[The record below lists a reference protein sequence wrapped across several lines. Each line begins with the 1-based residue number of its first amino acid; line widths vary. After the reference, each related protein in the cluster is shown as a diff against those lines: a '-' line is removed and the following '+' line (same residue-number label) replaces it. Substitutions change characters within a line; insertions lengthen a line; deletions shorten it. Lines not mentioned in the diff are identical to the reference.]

1 MVFELTL
8 KQRKEKFVEVEQLSK
23 NVAIPTSYPDTC
35 LWTPANPMWTNTVE
49 RHSSEAAGL
58 KSDIAPIPGLQPQVE
73 PRHVWFILR
82 QVRAPPQKKKM
93 FALYEF
99 TRRGDVWLSA
109 CQVSTRRG
117 AYVNVRDDLF
127 ARSRQTCSCSCS
139 MMYLSDGT
147 CCVWLNNVPRG
158 PQVAGAP

>member
-8 KQRKEKFVEVEQLSK
+8 KQGRRSLLKLSIEQKRCDSHQL
-23 NVAIPTSYPDTC
+23 
-35 LWTPANPMWTNTVE
+35 
-49 RHSSEAAGL
+49 
-58 KSDIAPIPGLQPQVE
+58 
-73 PRHVWFILR
+73 PRHLFVDPSEPHVD
-82 QVRAPPQKKKM
+82 QHGRAPFVRSGTQVGYRPNSRTATTSRAKARLVYSTSGKRLLPAPPKKKM

-127 ARSRQTCSCSCS
+127 ARSRQTCSCSV
-139 MMYLSDGT
+139 MYLSDGT